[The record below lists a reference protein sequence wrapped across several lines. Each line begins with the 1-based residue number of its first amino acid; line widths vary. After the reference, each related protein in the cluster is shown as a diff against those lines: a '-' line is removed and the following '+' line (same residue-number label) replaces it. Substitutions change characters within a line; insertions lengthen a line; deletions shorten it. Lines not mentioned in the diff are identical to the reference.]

1 MTENVLVRPA
11 STSWGAVLGGW
22 LGAVGAAALVGPIVA
37 GIIAGRAAAP
47 NDIGLAV
54 PVVIGLMIAYLLGG
68 YISGRMVGYNTS
80 WHGMMTA
87 FFGLFVTLV
96 VLLAAAATDAGLL
109 AASGIRSLAD
119 VFPGIRQLDV
129 RTIGDSLTFGAIL
142 GFLATIF
149 AGWLG
154 GLLAPDRYAV
164 PVTTVPVSDVV
175 STGPMVGPAVS
186 AARERR
192 VEEQNRIDRRPHYR
206 VLPAMGRKGGER
218 DEPVVERETEVRE
231 IRKD

>member
-1 MTENVLVRPA
+1 MSENVLVRPA

-22 LGAVGAAALVGPIVA
+22 LGAVGAAALVGPVVA
-37 GIIAGRAAAP
+37 GFLAGRTATP
-47 NDIGLAV
+47 NDLGLAV
-54 PVVIGLMIAYLLGG
+54 PVVIGLMIAYVLGG
-68 YISGRMVGYNTS
+68 YISGRMAGYNTS

-109 AASGIRSLAD
+109 AASGVRSLAD

-164 PVTTVPVSDVV
+164 MTVPVSDVI

-192 VEEQNRIDRRPHYR
+192 EERRPHYR

-218 DEPVVERETEVRE
+218 EETTVRETEVHE

>member
-1 MTENVLVRPA
+1 MSDNVLVRPA
-11 STSWGAVLGGW
+11 ATSWGAVLGGW
-22 LGAVGAAALVGPIVA
+22 LGAVGAGAIVAPAVA
-37 GIIAGRAAAP
+37 GILAGRTVVP
-47 NDIGLAV
+47 GDLGLAV
-54 PVVIGLMIAYLLGG
+54 PVVLGLLIAYLLGG
-68 YISGRMVGYNTS
+68 YISGRMAGYNTS

-87 FFGLFVTLV
+87 FFGLFVLLV
-96 VLLAAAATDAGLL
+96 VMLVAAAADAGLL

-129 RTIGDSLTFGAIL
+129 RTLGDTLTFGAIL
-142 GFLATIF
+142 SFLASIF

-164 PVTTVPVSDVV
+164 PVATIPVSEVI
-175 STGPMVGPAVS
+175 STGPTVGPAVT

-192 VEEQNRIDRRPHYR
+192 MEEHRVERRPQYR

-218 DEPVVERETEVRE
+218 EETVVRETEVRE
-231 IRKD
+231 VPKD

>member
-1 MTENVLVRPA
+1 VTDNVLVRPA

-37 GIIAGRAAAP
+37 GIIAGRTPAP
-47 NDIGLAV
+47 NDLGLAV

-68 YISGRMVGYNTS
+68 YISGRMAGYNTS

-154 GLLAPDRYAV
+154 GLLAP
-164 PVTTVPVSDVV
+164 
-175 STGPMVGPAVS
+175 
-186 AARERR
+186 
-192 VEEQNRIDRRPHYR
+192 
-206 VLPAMGRKGGER
+206 
-218 DEPVVERETEVRE
+218 
-231 IRKD
+231 

>member
-1 MTENVLVRPA
+1 MTENVVIRPA

-22 LGAVGAAALVGPIVA
+22 LGAVGAAALVAPVIA
-37 GIIAGRAAAP
+37 GILAGRTVVP
-47 NDIGLAV
+47 NDLGFAV
-54 PVVIGLMIAYLLGG
+54 PVVIGLIIAYLLGG
-68 YISGRMVGYNTS
+68 YISGRMAGYNTS

-87 FFGLFVTLV
+87 FVGLFVTLV
-96 VLLAAAATDAGLL
+96 FLLAAAAADAGLL

-129 RTIGDSLTFGAIL
+129 RTLGDSLTFGAIL

-154 GLLAPDRYAV
+154 GLLAPDYAV
-164 PVTTVPVSDVV
+164 PATTVPASDVV

-186 AARERR
+186 AARARR
-192 VEEQNRIDRRPHYR
+192 EERRPHYR

-218 DEPVVERETEVRE
+218 EETIKREETVERETEVSE
-231 IRKD
+231 IPKD

>member
-1 MTENVLVRPA
+1 MTENTLVRPA
-11 STSWGAVLGGW
+11 ATSWGAVLGGW
-22 LGAVGAAALVGPIVA
+22 LGAVGAAALMAPVVA
-37 GIIAGRAAAP
+37 GFLAGRTAVP
-47 NDIGLAV
+47 NDLGLAV

-68 YISGRMVGYNTS
+68 YISGRMAGYNTS

-87 FFGLFVTLV
+87 FFGLLVTLV
-96 VLLAAAATDAGLL
+96 VLLVAAAADAGFL
-109 AASGIRSLAD
+109 AASGVRSLAD

-129 RTIGDSLTFGAIL
+129 RTLGDSLTFGAIL

-154 GLLAPDRYAV
+154 GLLAPARYAV
-164 PVTTVPVSDVV
+164 PVATVPTSDVV
-175 STGPMVGPAVS
+175 STGPMVGPAVT

-192 VEEQNRIDRRPHYR
+192 EEHRVERRPHYR
-206 VLPAMGRKGGER
+206 VLPALGSKGGER
-218 DEPVVERETEVRE
+218 EETVERETEIRE

>member
-11 STSWGAVLGGW
+11 GTSWGAVLGGW
-22 LGAVGAAALVGPIVA
+22 LGAVGAAALVAPVVA
-37 GIIAGRAAAP
+37 GILAGRAAVP
-47 NDIGLAV
+47 NDLGLAV
-54 PVVIGLMIAYLLGG
+54 PVVLGLMIAYLLGG
-68 YISGRMVGYNTS
+68 YISGRMAGYNTS

-87 FFGLFVTLV
+87 FFGLLVTLI
-96 VLLAAAATDAGLL
+96 VLMVAAAADAGLL
-109 AASGIRSLAD
+109 AASGVRSLAD

-129 RTIGDSLTFGAIL
+129 RTLGDSLTFGAIL

-154 GLLAPDRYAV
+154 GLLAPDHSVRA
-164 PVTTVPVSDVV
+164 TTVPASDVV

-192 VEEQNRIDRRPHYR
+192 VEEQQRAERRPHYR

-218 DEPVVERETEVRE
+218 EETVERETEVRE

>member
-1 MTENVLVRPA
+1 VTDNVLVRPA

-37 GIIAGRAAAP
+37 GIIAGRTPTP
-47 NDIGLAV
+47 NDLGLAV

-68 YISGRMVGYNTS
+68 YISGRMAGYNTS

-154 GLLAPDRYAV
+154 GLLAPERYAV
-164 PVTTVPVSDVV
+164 PVTTVPASDVI

-192 VEEQNRIDRRPHYR
+192 VEEQHRAERRPHYR

-218 DEPVVERETEVRE
+218 NETVERGTEVRE

>member
-1 MTENVLVRPA
+1 MTENVHVRPSA
-11 STSWGAVLGGW
+11 TSWGAVLGGW
-22 LGAVGAAALVGPIVA
+22 LGAVGAAALVAPVVA
-37 GIIAGRAAAP
+37 GILAGRTVVP
-47 NDIGLAV
+47 NDLGLAV
-54 PVVIGLMIAYLLGG
+54 PVVIGLVIAYLLGG
-68 YISGRMVGYNTS
+68 YISGRMAGYNTS

-87 FFGLFVTLV
+87 FFGLLVTLG
-96 VLLAAAATDAGLL
+96 VLLVAAAADAGLL
-109 AASGIRSLAD
+109 AASGVRSLAD

-129 RTIGDSLTFGAIL
+129 RTLENTLTFGAVL

-164 PVTTVPVSDVV
+164 QAVAIPSSDLI

-192 VEEQNRIDRRPHYR
+192 GEEHRAERRPHYR
-206 VLPAMGRKGGER
+206 VLPAMGSKGGER
-218 DEPVVERETEVRE
+218 EETTVRETEVRE
-231 IRKD
+231 VRKD